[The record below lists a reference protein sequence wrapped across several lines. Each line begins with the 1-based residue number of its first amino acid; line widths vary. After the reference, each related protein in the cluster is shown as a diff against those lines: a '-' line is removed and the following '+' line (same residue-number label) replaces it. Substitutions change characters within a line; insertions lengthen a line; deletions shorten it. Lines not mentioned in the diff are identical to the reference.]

1 MGSELDRLAFLRLVG
16 LGGVVFATGLPGF
29 AEALG
34 SAPGG
39 TKASDFYFVQLTD
52 THWGFEGSKANPD
65 AKGTLGK
72 AIDAVNALSPQ
83 PDFVIFTGD
92 LTHITDDPQVRRAR
106 LAEFKQQ
113 AGRLRTRL
121 VRYLPGE
128 HDAGGGDHGE
138 AYREAFG
145 PSRYAFAHKGVHF
158 LALDNVSQDGSVLG
172 EEQLKWLAGEL
183 SQTPKDEPL
192 VIFAHRPLFEL
203 YPDWDWTT
211 TDGQKALD
219 LLKDHRFVTVF
230 YGHIHQEHH
239 HRTGHIQHHAA
250 TSLIFPL
257 PAPGSVPKRAPIPWD
272 PAQPYRGLGF
282 RQIQARPAQTR
293 MGDGQGF
300 VGLSEKALA
309 EALKGTG
316 TPA

>member
-1 MGSELDRLAFLRLVG
+1 MGSQMDRLTFIKVVG
-16 LGGVVFATGLPGF
+16 IGGAVFATGLPGF
-29 AEALG
+29 AGA
-34 SAPGG
+34 
-39 TKASDFYFVQLTD
+39 TKGSDFYFVQLTD
-52 THWGFEGSKANPD
+52 THWGFEGAKANPD

-72 AIDAVNALSPQ
+72 AIDAVNALDPQ

-92 LTHITDDPQVRRAR
+92 LTHITDDPILRRKRMGEFKEQASRLRAR
-106 LAEFKQQ
+106 Q
-113 AGRLRTRL
+113 

-128 HDAGGGDHGE
+128 HDASGDHGE
-138 AYREAFG
+138 AFREAFG
-145 PSRYAFAHKGVHF
+145 PSRYAFAHKGIHF
-158 LALDNVSQDGSVLG
+158 IVLDNVSQEGSILG
-172 EEQLKWLAGEL
+172 EDQLKWFAGEL
-183 SQTPKDEPL
+183 GKAPRQESL
-192 VIFAHRPLFEL
+192 VIFTHRPLFDL

-239 HRTGHIQHHAA
+239 HATGHIQHHSA

-272 PAQPYRGLGF
+272 AAHPYLGLGF
-282 RQIQARPAQTR
+282 RQIQTR
-293 MGDGQGF
+293 SAMLKAGKAEDLL
-300 VGLSEKALA
+300 VLSEKALA
-309 EALKGTG
+309 ASLKTVE

>member
-1 MGSELDRLAFLRLVG
+1 MGSQMDRLAFLKVMG
-16 LGGVVFATGLPGF
+16 IGGAVFATGLPGF

-34 SAPGG
+34 PAGAA
-39 TKASDFYFVQLTD
+39 KASEFYFVQLSD
-52 THWGFEGSKANPD
+52 THWGFEGAKANPD

-72 AIDAVNALSPQ
+72 AIDAVNALDPQ

-92 LTHITDDPQVRRAR
+92 LTHITDDPQLRRQR
-106 LAEFKQQ
+106 LAEFKVQ
-113 AGRLRTRL
+113 AARLRARQ

-145 PSRYAFAHKGVHF
+145 TSRYAFAHKGIHF
-158 LALDNVSQDGSVLG
+158 IALDNVSQDGSILG
-172 EEQLKWLAGEL
+172 DDQLKWFADEL
-183 SQTPKDEPL
+183 SRTPKTEPL
-192 VIFAHRPLFEL
+192 VIFAHRPLFDL

-211 TDGQKALD
+211 TDGQKAID

-239 HRTGHIQHHAA
+239 HRTGHIQHHSA

-257 PAPGSVPKRAPIPWD
+257 PAPGSVPKRAAVPWD
-272 PAQPYRGLGF
+272 PAHPYQGLGF
-282 RQIQARPAQTR
+282 RQVRTQPAQR
-293 MGDGQGF
+293 KVGDGQGLL
-300 VGLSEKALA
+300 VVTERPLA
-309 EALKGTG
+309 ETLKAVEK
-316 TPA
+316 PA

>member
-1 MGSELDRLAFLRLVG
+1 MSQAMDRMTFLKLMG

-34 SAPGG
+34 PAGG
-39 TKASDFYFVQLTD
+39 TPASDFFFVQLTD
-52 THWGFEGSKANPD
+52 THWGFEGPKANPD
-65 AKGTLGK
+65 ATGTLGK
-72 AIDAVNALSPQ
+72 AIDAVNALEPQ

-92 LTHITDDPQVRRAR
+92 LTHITDDPLLRRKR
-106 LAEFKQQ
+106 MAEFKQQ
-113 AGRLRTRL
+113 VGRLRAKQ

-128 HDAGGGDHGE
+128 HDASGDHGE
-138 AYREAFG
+138 AFKEAFG
-145 PSRYAFAHKGVHF
+145 PSRYTFAHKGVHF
-158 LALDNVSQDGSVLG
+158 IVLDNVSQEGSILG
-172 EEQLKWLAGEL
+172 EEQLRWFAGEL
-183 SQTPKDEPL
+183 GRTPKNEPL
-192 VIFAHRPLFEL
+192 VIFTHRPLFEL

-239 HRTGHIQHHAA
+239 HATGHIQHHSA

-257 PAPGSVPKRAPIPWD
+257 PAPGSTPKRAPLPWD
-272 PAQPYRGLGF
+272 PAHPYRGLGF
-282 RQIQARPAQTR
+282 RQIHTQPAQLKV
-293 MGDGQGF
+293 GDGQGLF
-300 VGLSEKALA
+300 ALA
-309 EALKGTG
+309 EKPLAESLKGAG